1 MITEEF
7 YINLKKI
14 AEQTPWNSLFYSE
27 YEDVKNAECL
37 VEQEDL
43 IVLLNNE
50 GVEPVIEFVSLEMEP
65 LVTFLKKN
73 QVKGALHFIPEEAI
87 PVFEEIGFSI
97 LAMFTDYFCEP
108 LTQSECSAV
117 EIPCF
122 ANKADSY
129 KLEMLSKS
137 VNGTSRGFF
146 GETKEWF
153 VEWMQENHILVE
165 RNDTEIIG
173 FCCVSIYNEGTT
185 LWLRELCVHPK
196 YQGFGI
202 GSKLVRQALQYG
214 LTNAAVKGFLA
225 VDVENTSAIHIYE
238 KYGFKRKAEEV
249 EVQLVR

>member
-1 MITEEF
+1 MITEDF

-14 AEQTPWNSLFYSE
+14 AEQTTWNSLLYTE

-108 LTQSECSAV
+108 LTQIECS
-117 EIPCF
+117 E
-122 ANKADSY
+122 D
-129 KLEMLSKS
+129 
-137 VNGTSRGFF
+137 
-146 GETKEWF
+146 
-153 VEWMQENHILVE
+153 
-165 RNDTEIIG
+165 EII
-173 FCCVSIYNEGTT
+173 
-185 LWLRELCVHPK
+185 K
-196 YQGFGI
+196 
-202 GSKLVRQALQYG
+202 
-214 LTNAAVKGFLA
+214 
-225 VDVENTSAIHIYE
+225 
-238 KYGFKRKAEEV
+238 
-249 EVQLVR
+249 